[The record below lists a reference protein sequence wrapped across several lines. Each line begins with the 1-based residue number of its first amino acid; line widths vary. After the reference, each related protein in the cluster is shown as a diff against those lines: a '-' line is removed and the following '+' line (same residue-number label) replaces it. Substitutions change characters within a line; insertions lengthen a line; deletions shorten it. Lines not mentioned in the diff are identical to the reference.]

1 VVGMR
6 IYKGPVSRERNMV
19 PANPICKNKA
29 AGWQLEGTR
38 PHSNNRHRKGDRKKS
53 VEDLPL

>member
-6 IYKGPVSRERNMV
+6 IYKVPASRERNMV

-29 AGWQLEGTR
+29 AGLAIGRYSPTLKQSTQ
-38 PHSNNRHRKGDRKKS
+38 SDRKKS